1 MIIGLIH
8 VYENIA
14 LLFYTVYIFIYIEY
28 VNYWRKHV
36 FNNYFG

>member
-1 MIIGLIH
+1 MITSLIH

-28 VNYWRKHV
+28 VNY
-36 FNNYFG
+36 